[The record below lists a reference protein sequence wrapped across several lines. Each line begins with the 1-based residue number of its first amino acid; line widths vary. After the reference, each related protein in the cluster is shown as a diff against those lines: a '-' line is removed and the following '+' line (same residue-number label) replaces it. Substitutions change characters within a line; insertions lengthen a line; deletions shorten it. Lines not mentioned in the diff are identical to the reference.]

1 MDGVYSEIDG
11 VPWIDEVMKAAATL
25 GREVED
31 RGAAGGALGNFNV
44 RGEFVGGVDQ
54 AAGCLDPWLE
64 TTGMVREVPTE
75 NYRRDAC
82 SYKSA
87 AAYIFGVVN
96 AVGGDHLRVRGRRK
110 CQPGS
115 HDVASQFETS
125 AEQTGVNHWRQCL
138 ADLKAWGE
146 KGEIVAVAEADT
158 AIDERTIFP
167 CAIDSIA
174 TLGIRRRLRIG
185 GGRYAIRLCLC

>member
-1 MDGVYSEIDG
+1 M
-11 VPWIDEVMKAAATL
+11 
-25 GREVED
+25 
-31 RGAAGGALGNFNV
+31 
-44 RGEFVGGVDQ
+44 
-54 AAGCLDPWLE
+54 
-64 TTGMVREVPTE
+64 
-75 NYRRDAC
+75 
-82 SYKSA
+82 
-87 AAYIFGVVN
+87 
-96 AVGGDHLRVRGRRK
+96 
-110 CQPGS
+110 
-115 HDVASQFETS
+115 
-125 AEQTGVNHWRQCL
+125 QTGVNHWRQCL